1 MAEDYTPRELADMD
15 EEEARQTLPIAQY
28 ERWEQIQDLYE
39 EKADTEAEWER
50 EEETVREVTVS
61 ADMEQLGTR
70 VDLYDNDLL
79 VRADPESQALQDA
92 LETLEDDYGDI
103 EVEDPDADGEAA
115 FGDVDTDR
123 LDALADHLLGMLDEV
138 IVRWDGTRWAG
149 LPAAQREAILQDARA
164 AWGIDGLM
172 LAWARIAAE
181 IRADRE
187 GVVEDLESFLAEAGR
202 GDN

>member
-1 MAEDYTPRELADMD
+1 MPEEYTPRELAAMD
-15 EEEARQTLPIAQY
+15 EDEARTTLTVAQF
-28 ERWEQIQDLYE
+28 ERWEQLQDLFDQQAE
-39 EKADTEAEWER
+39 TEAEWEA

-61 ADMEQLGTR
+61 ADMEQLGTQ
-70 VDLYDNDLL
+70 VDIYGNDLL
-79 VRADPESQALQDA
+79 VRADPESQGLQDA
-92 LETLEDDYGDI
+92 LETLEADFGDI

-123 LDALADHLLGMLDEV
+123 LDDLADHLLGMLDEV
-138 IVRWDGTRWAG
+138 IVRWDGTRWDG
-149 LPAAQREAILQDARA
+149 LPRAQRETILADARVS
-164 AWGIDGLM
+164 WGVDGLM

-187 GVVEDLESFLAEAGR
+187 GTVSQLESFRGEAGR